1 MNLVPKR
8 FLSGAVVLA
17 VVVGACSST
26 AATPSPAPT
35 SVPTAVVSTAPG
47 GPTATPGHT
56 PVTITWWHNANV
68 GAGLVF
74 WQGIANEYT
83 IAHPWVTIQITP
95 MQNEDFKTKLPLAM
109 NAGTAPDIFQ
119 SWGGGQLR
127 QQVQA
132 GQAKDISA
140 DMTGAWASTINAG
153 ALSLYQVDGKQYGVP
168 YDLGVVGIWYNKALF
183 TKAGIAAAPATWD
196 DFMADI
202 TKLKAAGVAPI
213 SVGEKDAWTGAFWWE
228 YLALRECGKDKMDAA
243 VKQNSFTDG
252 CFLKAGEDL
261 KALIDATPFQAG
273 FLGTPAQ
280 TGASSATGLLANGKV
295 AMELQGQWEPGVM
308 APLTPD
314 GKGLGDNLGWFP
326 IPTVTGGAGAL
337 TEFIGGG
344 NGFALSPKAPAE
356 AVDFLKFISSK
367 DVMTRRGQ
375 LNDGILP
382 TTIGS
387 ETSVTDPNLKEL
399 ISQRTSAT
407 FVQLYLDQA
416 FSQAVGQAINTAVQ
430 GEFAGASSPAD
441 VQNAIQAATK
451 S

>member
-1 MNLVPKR
+1 M
-8 FLSGAVVLA
+8 LA
-17 VVVGACSST
+17 VVASACSGSNATQAPSAT
-26 AATPSPAPT
+26 ATT
-35 SVPTAVVSTAPG
+35 VVSTAPG
-47 GPTATPGHT
+47 GATATPGHS
-56 PVTITWWHNANV
+56 PVTLTWWHNANV
-68 GAGLVF
+68 GPGLVF

-83 IAHPWVTIQITP
+83 IAHPWVTITITA

-119 SWGGGQLR
+119 SWGGGQLM
-127 QQVQA
+127 QQVKA

-140 DMTGAWASTINAG
+140 DMKGAWASTINAG

-183 TKAGIAAAPATWD
+183 TKAGITAPPTTWD
-196 DFMADI
+196 DFMSDL
-202 TKLKAAGVAPI
+202 TKLKAASVAPI
-213 SVGEKDAWTGAFWWE
+213 SVGEKDNWTGAFWWE

-252 CFLKAGEDL
+252 CFLKAGQDL
-261 KALIDATPFQAG
+261 KALIDATPFQTG

-280 TGASSATGLLANGKV
+280 TGAGSATGLLANGKV

-308 APLTPD
+308 GPLTPD
-314 GKGLGDNLGWFP
+314 GKGLGTNLGWFP
-326 IPTVTGGAGAL
+326 IPTVSGGAGTI

-356 AVDFLKFISSK
+356 AVDFLKFLSSK
-367 DVMTRRGQ
+367 DVLTRRGQ

-399 ISQRTSAT
+399 ITQRSNAT

-416 FSQAVGQAINTAVQ
+416 FSQQVGQAINTAVA
-430 GEFAGASSPAD
+430 GLFAGASTPAD
-441 VQNAIQAATK
+441 VQTAIQAATT